1 MTDLQAIQEIAAPEG
16 TFEWDWR
23 HYDYEMFYTFYS
35 EFNLCMTLSILSV
48 IIVVFLVTADLLITF
63 LVTLMVSLT
72 DFFLI
77 GFMHFWGLEL
87 NSLVIINVILA
98 IGTSVDYSTH
108 IAYAY
113 LNTPAPP
120 DCNEAW

>member
-1 MTDLQAIQEIAAPEG
+1 
-16 TFEWDWR
+16 
-23 HYDYEMFYTFYS
+23 MFYTFYD
-35 EFNLCMTLSILSV
+35 EFNLCVLLSILSV
-48 IIVVFLVTADLLITF
+48 IVVVFLVTADVMMTF
-63 LVTLMVSLT
+63 LVTLMVALT

-77 GFMHFWGLEL
+77 GFMEYWDLSL

-113 LNTPAPP
+113 MNAAVPP
-120 DCNEAW
+120 DCEKPW

>member
-1 MTDLQAIQEIAAPEG
+1 MEVAAPKG
-16 TFEWDWR
+16 TFEFHYT
-23 HYDYEMFYTFYS
+23 HYDYEMFYTFYD
-35 EFNLCMTLSILSV
+35 EFNLCMLLSILSV
-48 IIVVFLVTADLLITF
+48 IIVVFMVTADLLMTF
-63 LVTLMVSLT
+63 LITLMVALT

-77 GFMHFWGLEL
+77 GFMHYWGLEL

-113 LNTPAPP
+113 LNTPVPT
-120 DCNEAW
+120 EY

>member
-1 MTDLQAIQEIAAPEG
+1 
-16 TFEWDWR
+16 
-23 HYDYEMFYTFYS
+23 MFYTFYD
-35 EFNLCMTLSILSV
+35 EFNLCVLLSILSV
-48 IIVVFLVTADLLITF
+48 IVVVFLVTADVMMTF
-63 LVTLMVSLT
+63 LVTLMVALT

-77 GFMHFWGLEL
+77 GFMEYWDLSL

-113 LNTPAPP
+113 MNARVPP
-120 DCNEAW
+120 DCEKPW

>member
-1 MTDLQAIQEIAAPEG
+1 MTDLQYILKVAAPKG
-16 TFEWDWR
+16 SFEWDWR
-23 HYDYEMFYTFYS
+23 HYDYEMFYTFYD
-35 EFNLCMTLSILSV
+35 EFNLCVLLSILSV
-48 IIVVFLVTADLLITF
+48 IVVVFLVTADVMMTF
-63 LVTLMVSLT
+63 LVTLMVALT

-77 GFMHFWGLEL
+77 GFMEYWDLSL

-113 LNTPAPP
+113 MNAPVP
-120 DCNEAW
+120 SECEKPW

>member
-1 MTDLQAIQEIAAPEG
+1 
-16 TFEWDWR
+16 
-23 HYDYEMFYTFYS
+23 MFYTFMD
-35 EFNLCMTLSILSV
+35 EFNLCVLLSILSV
-48 IIVVFLVTADLLITF
+48 IIVVFLVTADLLMTF

-77 GFMHFWGLEL
+77 GFMTYWGLAL
-87 NSLVIINVILA
+87 NSLVIINVVLA

-113 LNTPAPP
+113 LNTDVPENCIKP
-120 DCNEAW
+120 W

>member
-1 MTDLQAIQEIAAPEG
+1 
-16 TFEWDWR
+16 
-23 HYDYEMFYTFYS
+23 MFYTFYE
-35 EFNLCMTLSILSV
+35 EFTLCLALSILSV
-48 IIVVFLVTADLLITF
+48 IIVVFLVTADLAMTF
-63 LVTLMVSLT
+63 LVTLMVTLT

-77 GFMHFWGLEL
+77 GFMDFWGLTL
-87 NSLVIINVILA
+87 NGLVIINVILA

-120 DCNEAW
+120 ECITSR

>member
-1 MTDLQAIQEIAAPEG
+1 
-16 TFEWDWR
+16 
-23 HYDYEMFYTFYS
+23 MFYTFYD
-35 EFNLCMTLSILSV
+35 EFNLCVLLSILSV
-48 IIVVFLVTADLLITF
+48 IIVVFLVTADVMMTF
-63 LVTLMVSLT
+63 LVTLMVALT

-77 GFMHFWGLEL
+77 GFMEYWDLSL

-113 LNTPAPP
+113 MNAAVPP
-120 DCNEAW
+120 DCEKPW